1 MIKCDADVNAMDG
14 DVNVDA
20 DADINFDVNAEAE
33 VDAEDGGV
41 HSVAMPK
48 YPKKCQIRL
57 KMLNYA
63 NVPK

>member
-1 MIKCDADVNAMDG
+1 MIKCNADVNAMDS

-20 DADINFDVNAEAE
+20 DANDGGISADINFDVNAE

-48 YPKKCQIRL
+48 YKKGAKC
-57 KMLNYA
+57 A
-63 NVPK
+63 